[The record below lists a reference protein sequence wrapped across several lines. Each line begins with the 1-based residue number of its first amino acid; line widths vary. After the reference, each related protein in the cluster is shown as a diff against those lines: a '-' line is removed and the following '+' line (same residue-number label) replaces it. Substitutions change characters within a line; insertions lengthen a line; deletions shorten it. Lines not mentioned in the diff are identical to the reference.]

1 MKSEGTT
8 SAQRINEH
16 FDIAQSQKEFM
27 DSFDDP
33 YGENDKGM
41 EMLAGVILTLI
52 LTGIIGSI
60 YLIYKV
66 STWS

>member
-1 MKSEGTT
+1 MKSEGHT
-8 SAQRINEH
+8 SAQRINEYI
-16 FDIAQSQKEFM
+16 DIAQSQKEFM

>member
-8 SAQRINEH
+8 SAERINQYI
-16 FDIAQSQKEFM
+16 DIEQSQREFM
-27 DSFDDP
+27 DSIDDP
-33 YGENDKGM
+33 YGENDRGM

-52 LTGIIGSI
+52 LTAIVACIF
-60 YLIYKV
+60 LIYKV